1 MAIGYVITS
10 ISVSEAV
17 EVSKYLCLWHIN
29 STKDLQ
35 IFRWNCFCSWHLALN
50 LNSPYLLAKVSCNVL
65 LNQKTFLEKAT
76 LDMRPVPTKWETSRK
91 SSFESYKQI
100 LDVQTLSFKMI
111 YTRIAALF
119 RVQNPLFPWEIPLF
133 SIDFWNVQWAI
144 SPLIQWRLVAHYVR
158 MGLIMFNLKN
168 SSSL

>member
-35 IFRWNCFCSWHLALN
+35 IFRWNWVCSWHLALN

-65 LNQKTFLEKAT
+65 LNQKAFLEKAT

-91 SSFESYKQI
+91 ILFESYKQI
-100 LDVQTLSFKMI
+100 RDVQTLSFKMI
-111 YTRIAALF
+111 YNILGLLPHLGSKTHYFLEKF
-119 RVQNPLFPWEIPLF
+119 LCFL
-133 SIDFWNVQWAI
+133 
-144 SPLIQWRLVAHYVR
+144 LIFE
-158 MGLIMFNLKN
+158 MFNESYLLWFN
-168 SSSL
+168 GDLSLILWEWVS